1 MSQYTGDIVKQWACD
16 AVFSSP
22 FNFGRFRP
30 FSYGFVIGT
39 QAAFVLFL
47 FFRHRVQLDLVA
59 TQMESL
65 STSVVEIFKNDEPSL
80 YVRNCDIYKKKN
92 S

>member
-1 MSQYTGDIVKQWACD
+1 MGIDG
-16 AVFSSP
+16 FSSP
-22 FNFGRFRP
+22 CNFGRFRP

-65 STSVVEIFKNDEPSL
+65 STSVVEIFKKDEPSV
-80 YVRNCDIYKKKN
+80 YVRNWDLSKKKN
-92 S
+92 P